1 MRLLARPVS
10 ETAGG
15 MFEVKVEPAPGGE
28 VGAVTV
34 RWEKVHLDV
43 REEPLSW
50 S

>member
-28 VGAVTV
+28 AGAVAI